1 MIQNNDFISFL
12 SVYLILAVAF
22 LFVNKGKE
30 FLSVNILTVGVLLIG
45 LFLSGEL
52 IVQLFKG
59 IVEKIF

>member
-22 LFVNKGKE
+22 LFVNTGKE